1 MLNWI
6 FGSRKV
12 QKQAESLYKDIVL
25 KSRHRAFYAD
35 YGVPDTLDGRFEM
48 IAMNVFLEM
57 SGLNKSSPKMA
68 QALFDA
74 MFIDMDRSARERGVG
89 DLSVPKHMKRMMKA
103 LHGRAKMYQDA
114 LSQQNDVM
122 LHDAIKRNIFGTVES
137 PDPRHIS
144 YFISYMRSEFNKNQN
159 QNNSIAA

>member
-122 LHDAIKRNIFGTVES
+122 LHDAIKRNIFGTVEN

-144 YFISYMRSEFNKNQN
+144 YFVSYMRSEFN